1 MTNSD
6 NPKQRREQR
15 QQAVTLRSKPKGV
28 PQIPYNSLD
37 RLTEALVNT
46 IDPSL
51 DISVQLTGNLCG
63 FLHLVPSRLG
73 TNKALDAATD
83 ALVTAYTNYRSG
95 HRKADSIVLSK
106 HSRALNALSSCL
118 NDPVTAYSSETLC
131 AIMLLLTCQVVDDLS
146 PGQYRKDR
154 EVLTTLVMDN
164 YTDDAAM
171 VEPLG
176 RRSTDFEKSGSFRPK
191 E

>member
-1 MTNSD
+1 M
-6 NPKQRREQR
+6 
-15 QQAVTLRSKPKGV
+15 
-28 PQIPYNSLD
+28 
-37 RLTEALVNT
+37 TEALVNT

-51 DISVQLTGNLCG
+51 DISVQLAGNLCG

-95 HRKADSIVLSK
+95 HRKADNIVLCK
-106 HSRALNALSSCL
+106 HSRALNELSSCL

-131 AIMLLLTCQVVDDLS
+131 AIMLLLTCQVFDDLP
-146 PGQYRKDR
+146 PGQGRRDR
-154 EVLTTLVMDN
+154 EVLTTLVMDH

-176 RRSTDFEKSGSFRPK
+176 RRSTNLEKSGSFRPK